1 MALAPTCVTQISPPI
16 RIKCVSK
23 WLYDIGQETGTEGR
37 KAQVRASLIMCDIG
51 NFSLLNSAQVN
62 LQVLY
67 SVPRPAKLTRERLM
81 KYPVITLVILMPV
94 LMGGCASAPGEKVPL
109 DSDPR
114 IGEKVS
120 QVCFT
125 RNIHSWDNVDNDRNA
140 VILKMTNREAYK
152 LKLSVGCDPDWAM
165 SHIAV
170 IPRGGANCYSAGD
183 RIITDATRSQ
193 SYGSACTITRI
204 NKWDPE
210 ALTSPE

>member
-1 MALAPTCVTQISPPI
+1 MKLNKDRSLNKLLAKSVSLLAP
-16 RIKCVSK
+16 
-23 WLYDIGQETGTEGR
+23 
-37 KAQVRASLIMCDIG
+37 
-51 NFSLLNSAQVN
+51 LLA
-62 LQVLY
+62 
-67 SVPRPAKLTRERLM
+67 
-81 KYPVITLVILMPV
+81 
-94 LMGGCASAPGEKVPL
+94 GCASATVEKVPL

-170 IPRGGANCYSAGD
+170 ISRGGANCYSAGD
-183 RIITDATRSQ
+183 RIVSDATRSQ
-193 SYGSACTITRI
+193 GYGSACTITRV
-204 NKWDPE
+204 NKWDAE
-210 ALTSPE
+210 ALKPTGQQ